1 METKIYSGSPWFVF
15 YLPAATARWRF
26 IFRAVFASLYAA
38 FLCLPVSC
46 AAVSGEEELVLYA
59 RAQGVYAEGQF
70 EKVSAMLAGCGL
82 PPALVLR
89 GKAEYFSGD
98 LEGAERSFR
107 RALEK
112 RPGAPEAVLY
122 LARTLREKGGAAEA
136 SDLILSLLSDDPGNP
151 RALRLA
157 SELAREKGPPGEA
170 EGLALL
176 DRAAESAAEN
186 ALIFMDR
193 ARCRWIA
200 GRGEDALEDLRR
212 ARVLLPWDTPMAR
225 SIETLES
232 IIRERMK

>member
-1 METKIYSGSPWFVF
+1 MMKPHAAF
-15 YLPAATARWRF
+15 YAL
-26 IFRAVFASLYAA
+26 LNAA
-38 FLCLPVSC
+38 FLCLPASC

-70 EKVSAMLAGCGL
+70 EKVSSMLAGCSL

-98 LEGAERSFR
+98 LEGAERSLR

-122 LARTLREKGGAAEA
+122 LARTLREKGGVAEA

-157 SELAREKGPPGEA
+157 SELAREKGPAGEA

-193 ARCRWIA
+193 ARYRWIA

-212 ARVLLPWDTPMAR
+212 ARALLPWDTPMVR
-225 SIETLES
+225 SIGTLES

>member
-1 METKIYSGSPWFVF
+1 MNTKIFSG
-15 YLPAATARWRF
+15 L
-26 IFRAVFASLYAA
+26 FRRVLCPGGALL
-38 FLCLPVSC
+38 LCLFVSC
-46 AAVSGEEELVLYA
+46 AAAGFSEEELLLYM
-59 RAQGVYAEGQF
+59 RAQAAYAEGHF
-70 EKVSAMLAGCGL
+70 SKVPAMLAECTL

-89 GKAEYFSGD
+89 GKGEYFSGD

-107 RALEK
+107 RALKK

-122 LARTLREKGGAAEA
+122 LARVLREKGAAEEA
-136 SDLILSLLSDDPGNP
+136 SELILSLLSDDPGNP

-157 SELAREKGPPGEA
+157 SELARERGPAGEA

-186 ALIFMDR
+186 AFVFMDR

-200 GRGEDALEDLRR
+200 GRGEEALEDLRR
-212 ARVLLPWDTPMAR
+212 ARALLPWDTPMVR

-232 IIRERMK
+232 TIREVMQ